1 MVPVPA
7 HRKALTGLLLGDH
20 LLSVERLRYRTRY
33 RDTVP
38 REFRLCRLCRGAVE
52 DEVHALF
59 DCLLSE
65 RLIHVREQFLAN
77 LAGCDP
83 DLRALHG
90 QITNYDFLLR
100 LVSSRKGVKCF
111 AKFVCDVLMLFQE
124 VPRYFPVV
132 FRLP

>member
-1 MVPVPA
+1 
-7 HRKALTGLLLGDH
+7 
-20 LLSVERLRYRTRY
+20 LSVERLRYRTRY

-38 REFRLCRLCRGAVE
+38 REFRLCRLCRAAVE

-59 DCLLSE
+59 DCVASE
-65 RLIHVREQFLAN
+65 RLTHVRGRFLVN

-83 DLRALHG
+83 DLRSLHG

-111 AKFVCDVLMLFQE
+111 PKFVWDVLTLFQE
-124 VPRYFPVV
+124 VPRYFP
-132 FRLP
+132 